1 MDPKPVA
8 LGAAFAI
15 LATVPVMADDD
26 LGPLVQISE
35 ESPFGPLEA
44 CGNFPGEFFGIGVN
58 FVNSEVEPWVEVN
71 PTDSDNIVALWQQDR
86 WSNGGA
92 RSNVAGVSLDDGESF
107 ETVVIPG
114 LSDCSGGEFE
124 RATDPWLSF
133 SPNGVLHQIS
143 LVFNNDPP
151 EPDPLALGGRNGI
164 ATSRSFD
171 GGLNW
176 TDPILIIDDTD
187 PLLFNDKESITADP
201 TDSDF
206 VYAVWDRL
214 ENLGLGPFDFR
225 GPGLFARSTDGGDSW
240 EEAREIFDPGTGN
253 QIIGAQIVVLPNGR
267 LLNFFNQI
275 INLLPDGSLNPVP
288 FTLAFQ
294 RSGDKGVT
302 FTPTER
308 GIRVDDIFALGVLTP
323 DLQAP
328 VRDAAILFDVAVDP
342 RSGKVYAVWQD
353 ARFSGG
359 AFDEVAF
366 AMSRDG
372 GRSWSETIKVS
383 QTPVDPVSP
392 LRQQAFI
399 PSVAV
404 ARDGTVG
411 VSYYDFRNDVD
422 RAPELAD
429 HFVVRCRSG
438 CADAAN
444 WGDEVRLTDESFDYL
459 QAPTAGGL
467 FLGDYVGLTATKGH
481 LLAVF
486 QQSFADDPASGFFR
500 RAPTRPAGAEVLA
513 SAQTP
518 ATGN

>member
-1 MDPKPVA
+1 MEVPMRRRIM
-8 LGAAFAI
+8 AFASA
-15 LATVPVMADDD
+15 LAIVVLAASAAAAVTTPPVTVS
-26 LGPLVQISE
+26 GPA
-35 ESPFGPLEA
+35 PFAPNCNGAPQ
-44 CGNFPGEFFGIGVN
+44 PGTLYP
-58 FVNSEVEPWVEVN
+58 NSEVEPWVSAN
-71 PTDSDNIVALWQQDR
+71 PTSPSNMVAVWQQDR

-92 RSNVAGVSLDDGESF
+92 RSNVAGVSLDGGETF
-107 ETVVIPG
+107 ETVVVPG

-143 LVFNNDPP
+143 LVFDQDPP
-151 EPDPLALGGRNGI
+151 EPDPLALRGRNGI

-171 GGLNW
+171 GGLSW

-187 PLLFNDKESITADP
+187 PLLLNDKETITADP

-214 ENLGLGPFDFR
+214 ENLGLGLFDFR
-225 GPGLFARSTDGGDSW
+225 GPGLFARSTDGGVSW
-240 EEAREIFDPGTGN
+240 EEAREVFDPGTGN
-253 QIIGAQIVVLPNGR
+253 QIIGAQIIVLPDGT
-267 LLNFFNQI
+267 LLNFFDQI
-275 INLLPDGSLNPVP
+275 INRLPDGSLNPVP

-294 RSGDKGVT
+294 RSRDKGVT
-302 FTPTER
+302 FAPTER
-308 GIRVDDIFALGVLTP
+308 GIRVDDILALGVLTP
-323 DLQAP
+323 DLEAL
-328 VRDAAILFDVAVDP
+328 VRDAFILFDVAVDS
-342 RSGKVYAVWQD
+342 RSGRVYAVWQD
-353 ARFSGG
+353 SRFSGG

-383 QTPVDPVSP
+383 QTPADPVSP

-404 ARDGTVG
+404 ADDGTVG

-422 RAPELAD
+422 GAPELAD
-429 HFVVRCRSG
+429 HFLVRCRSH

-444 WGDEVRLTDESFDYL
+444 WGDESRLTDESFDYL

-467 FLGDYVGLTATKGH
+467 FLGDYVGLTATKRH

-486 QQSFADDPASGFFR
+486 QQSFTDDPASGFFR
-500 RAPTRPAGAEVLA
+500 RAPTRPAGPEALA

-518 ATGN
+518 ATRN